1 MRDNLKPMLG
11 KKITVEGTFVNVKK
25 RAGGKRLVLFKNITL
40 LNSDKVIADHIWIGE
55 TKEIQQ
61 FNSGER
67 VIFCA
72 EVYKYKKKVDVQGIE
87 MAINSYGLNKI
98 RNVRTLEDYVE
109 SKMTL

>member
-25 RAGGKRLVLFKNITL
+25 KAGGKRLVLFKNITL

-55 TKEIQQ
+55 TKEIQR

-98 RNVRTLEDYVE
+98 RNVRTPEDYAE
-109 SKMTL
+109 HKMTL